1 MLFMTSCRLRP
12 HVTKSELKN
21 LMDGYAKLGKA
32 PGEVANYA
40 PSRRVRRLEHRRRR
54 HR

>member
-1 MLFMTSCRLRP
+1 MLFMTGNRLRP
-12 HVTKSELKN
+12 HVTKSELKV
-21 LMDGYAKLGKA
+21 LMHVYAKLGSA

-40 PSRRVRRLEHRRRR
+40 PSGRVRRLEHRRRR